1 MELQSFWPFVGIL
14 VAIGIACVSGA
25 WMFRKAMG
33 DLHVDLSDVR
43 GDLSDLRGEMRAL
56 NKRVD
61 GLDNHMDKRM
71 DDMNNHM
78 NKRMDDMN
86 NHMNKRM
93 DGLDKRM
100 DDFGAEIRGINEFLR
115 REAVKDSEKD
125 KES

>member
-1 MELQSFWPFVGIL
+1 MELQSFWPFIGIL

-71 DDMNNHM
+71 DDMNKRIDGLDNHM
-78 NKRMDDMN
+78 NIPQ
-86 NHMNKRM
+86 
-93 DGLDKRM
+93 L
-100 DDFGAEIRGINEFLR
+100 FLLFWQWQ
-115 REAVKDSEKD
+115 
-125 KES
+125 

>member
-25 WMFRKAMG
+25 WIFRKAMG

-78 NKRMDDMN
+78 
-86 NHMNKRM
+86 HKRM

>member
-1 MELQSFWPFVGIL
+1 MELQSFWPFIGII

-43 GDLSDLRGEMRAL
+43 GDLSDLRGEMRGL

-61 GLDNHMDKRM
+61 GLDNHM
-71 DDMNNHM
+71 
-78 NKRMDDMN
+78 NKRMDDM
-86 NHMNKRM
+86 
-93 DGLDKRM
+93 GKRM

-115 REAVKDSEKD
+115 REAVKDSEKN